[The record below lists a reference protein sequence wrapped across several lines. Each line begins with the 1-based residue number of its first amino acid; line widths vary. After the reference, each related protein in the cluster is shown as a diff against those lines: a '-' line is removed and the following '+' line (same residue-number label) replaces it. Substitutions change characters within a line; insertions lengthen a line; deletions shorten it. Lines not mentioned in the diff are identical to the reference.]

1 MKLMPI
7 VYVTDMN
14 RAITFYTAL
23 GLQVGAKGRSNYWTE
38 LTMGDG
44 ILALHFVES
53 LPEKQIGRIELA
65 LVSDEPL
72 EELVMRIKS
81 NGLTLEREITD
92 EAFGRSILIRDP
104 DGLPIQINEH
114 ETELYT

>member
-65 LVSDEPL
+65 RLAVNPAAGEQVEGQHVRPSGQRAGAD
-72 EELVMRIKS
+72 
-81 NGLTLEREITD
+81 
-92 EAFGRSILIRDP
+92 A
-104 DGLPIQINEH
+104 Q
-114 ETELYT
+114 